1 MILEP
6 SGSAIDG
13 SGAGSARV
21 QVASLAHDGISSV
34 HLGCMTADEMDVKV
48 VLGREGLGISVGV
61 MMATIGDGAIE
72 AVGVDDVM
80 MQVMGRLCWDAGWIM
95 RSMSICT
102 ALDRAWDAGAG
113 PNHGGV

>member
-1 MILEP
+1 MILKP
-6 SGSAIDG
+6 SGSAING
-13 SGAGSARV
+13 GRAGSARV
-21 QVASLAHDGISSV
+21 QVASLAHDRIGSV
-34 HLGCMTADEMDVKV
+34 HSSCMTADEMNLEI
-48 VLGREGLGISVGV
+48 VLGKKGLGISVGV
-61 MMATIGDGAIE
+61 MMATIGDGAVE

-80 MQVMGRLCWDAGWIM
+80 MQVMERRRWDVGWIM